1 MELRA
6 GETILITTT
15 ATTTMLRPPLHLPTM
30 APPTRS
36 TMRLL
41 SPRLQHLR
49 QPTSTPALRHQLRH
63 ASSRYSNPTKRTFTA
78 APSGTQ
84 PDFASVVELQRNAPS
99 RPAFRDDRA
108 AFEAKRQYHLRRM
121 RFAGMGLLLSIAAT
135 AMIIYNIDLD
145 DLETAEQQR
154 KERMQQRAH
163 YGQRERGQQMD
174 ASGEANE
181 QFQGKEVHVIG
192 AGEGKRIV
200 AQGQGQEIE
209 LIETGTSSVPHFPK
223 TIYLPSTSSSSNQSG
238 GAQPNSPANP
248 GNLENQEQYML
259 VGLGIRTVMWIQ
271 VYVVGLYI
279 RTKDISTLQDKL
291 IKSVNP
297 IASTLVPAE
306 KDDLRKKLLDPAQSR
321 ELWNELLQTP
331 GIKTAW
337 RVSPTRNTDF
347 GHLRDGFVTGIQKR
361 TQEAK
366 QLLGASEADS
376 GSASG
381 YDSEEFGQ
389 AVAAFKGIFQGGKA
403 PKGSILL
410 MCRDADGALDVLF
423 QPKPDGKDGEKGIER
438 LGSVSDER
446 IGRLIWLGYLA
457 GEKVSSEAAR
467 KGVVEGCVGFAGR
480 PVGSAE
486 TMVG

>member
-1 MELRA
+1 M
-6 GETILITTT
+6 
-15 ATTTMLRPPLHLPTM
+15 
-30 APPTRS
+30 
-36 TMRLL
+36 
-41 SPRLQHLR
+41 QQR
-49 QPTSTPALRHQLRH
+49 QVA
-63 ASSRYSNPTKRTFTA
+63 
-78 APSGTQ
+78 
-84 PDFASVVELQRNAPS
+84 
-99 RPAFRDDRA
+99 RDNRA
-108 AFEAKRQYHLRRM
+108 AFEAKRQYHLNRM
-121 RFAGMGLLLSIAAT
+121 RFAGMGMILSLVAM
-135 AMIIYNIDLD
+135 AMILYNLDLD
-145 DLETAEQQR
+145 DMDKAAED
-154 KERMQQRAH
+154 E
-163 YGQRERGQQMD
+163 RERKRVHGQQDFSRRPSGQQLD
-174 ASGEANE
+174 ASNE
-181 QFQGKEVHVIG
+181 SNERFQGKDVHVIG
-192 AGEGKRIV
+192 AGDGKRIV

-223 TIYLPSTSSSSNQSG
+223 TIYLPTTSSSTNASG
-238 GAQPNSPANP
+238 GAQPNSPSNP
-248 GNLENQEQYML
+248 GNLENQEQYTL

-279 RTKDISTLQDKL
+279 RTQDISALQEKL

-306 KDDLRKKLLDPAQSR
+306 KEDLQKKLLDPAVSR
-321 ELWNELLQTP
+321 EIWNSLLQTP

-347 GHLRDGFVTGIQKR
+347 SHLRDGFVTGIQKR

-366 QLLGASEADS
+366 QQLGSSDSDS

-389 AVAAFKGIFQGGKA
+389 AVSTFKNIFQGGKA

-410 MCRDADGALDVLF
+410 LCRDSDGALDVLY
-423 QPKPDGKDGEKGIER
+423 QPKPEAANEGEKVIER

>member
-1 MELRA
+1 
-6 GETILITTT
+6 
-15 ATTTMLRPPLHLPTM
+15 
-30 APPTRS
+30 
-36 TMRLL
+36 MRHL
-41 SPRLQHLR
+41 SPRLPHLR
-49 QPTSTPALRHQLRH
+49 QPAPSSTLRTQLRH
-63 ASSRYSNPTKRTFTA
+63 ASTRYSNPTKRSFTA
-78 APSGTQ
+78 VPNSTAS
-84 PDFASVVELQRNAPS
+84 PDAATLSEINSTSNTFSSSHRDV
-99 RPAFRDDRA
+99 FRDDRQA
-108 AFEAKRQYHLRRM
+108 LEAKRQYHLNRM
-121 RFAGMGLLLSIAAT
+121 RFAGMGLFLSLAAM
-135 AMIIYNIDLD
+135 AMIIYNLDLD
-145 DLETAEQQR
+145 DMDRAEQ
-154 KERMQQRAH
+154 ER
-163 YGQRERGQQMD
+163 RERLNGNAAAGRRSGQQMD
-174 ASGEANE
+174 ASSEANE
-181 QFQGKEVHVIG
+181 QFQGKEVHIIG

-223 TIYLPSTSSSSNQSG
+223 TIYLPSTSSSSNASG
-238 GAQPNSPANP
+238 GAPPNSPQNP
-248 GNLENQEQYML
+248 GNLDNQEQYML

-279 RTKDISTLQDKL
+279 RTKDVSTLQEKL
-291 IKSVNP
+291 IRSVNP

-306 KDDLRKKLLDPAQSR
+306 KEDLKKKLLDPESSR
-321 ELWNELLQTP
+321 EIWTELLQTP

-366 QLLGASEADS
+366 ALLGSSEADS

-389 AVAAFKGIFQGGKA
+389 AVQTFKGIFQGGKA

-410 MCRDADGALDVLF
+410 MCRDSDGALDVLF
-423 QPKPDGKDGEKGIER
+423 QPKPEGKDGEKGIER
-438 LGSVSDER
+438 LGSVGDER